1 MFFIK
6 WTLRNVSAL
15 LIVASSLLLIQVESA
30 AVANSH
36 SVLERPS
43 KGSFR
48 RLKTS
53 FEFGRSGHG
62 MSLLSSGNV
71 LISGGGWGDFG
82 GEPKAEIL
90 SPLQGKISTLES
102 SLSVP
107 RSGAAQLTLR
117 SGQILLLGGASDF
130 EEALNSTEIFSEVNN
145 EFSPGPLMN
154 FERSGQTATLLPDG
168 RVLVVGGLGSRGC
181 VHQTMELFDPLE
193 MKFSLLKGKL
203 STPRMNHTATLL
215 DENTLLIVGGES
227 AQSCDGNEG
236 EDGFLDTAEII
247 DLKTF
252 ESKLLETT
260 LASPRVYHT
269 STQVRSGQVVIAGG
283 IVSLAKST
291 PLIEVFDANT
301 KRFIS
306 AGALL
311 KSRAMHSTN
320 VLTNGEILIAGG
332 VSDGIPQKSSERCS
346 INEGGIVSCRF
357 DSEMS
362 VARWMHSSL
371 VLPTGHVLIA
381 GGLTHKVEPGQ
392 KHAGPSRSAELFKP

>member
-1 MFFIK
+1 MFFIN

-15 LIVASSLLLIQVESA
+15 IIVSVSLVLIQREST
-30 AVANSH
+30 AVALSH
-36 SVLERPS
+36 SGFERPS

-48 RLKTS
+48 RLKAS
-53 FEFGRSGHG
+53 FELGRSGHG
-62 MSLLSSGNV
+62 MSLLSGGSV
-71 LISGGGWGDFG
+71 LVSGGGWGDFG
-82 GEPKAEIL
+82 GEPKAEL
-90 SPLQGKISTLES
+90 FSPLQGTISTLES
-102 SLSVP
+102 RMSVP

-117 SGQILLLGGASDF
+117 SGQVLLLGGASDF

-145 EFSPGPLMN
+145 EFSPGPLMH

-168 RVLVVGGLGSRGC
+168 RVLVVGGLGNRGC
-181 VHQTMELFDPLE
+181 VHQTMELFDPIE
-193 MKFSLLKGKL
+193 MSFSLLKGKL
-203 STPRMNHTATLL
+203 STPRMNHTATLI

-227 AQSCDGNEG
+227 AQSCDENEG

-252 ESKLLETT
+252 DSQLLQTT
-260 LASPRVYHT
+260 LAAPRVYHT

-291 PLIEVFDANT
+291 PVIEIFELNT
-301 KRFIS
+301 KKFLS

-311 KSRAMHSTN
+311 KARAMHSAN
-320 VLTNGEILIAGG
+320 FLTNGEILIAGG

-392 KHAGPSRSAELFKP
+392 KYAGPSRSAELFKP